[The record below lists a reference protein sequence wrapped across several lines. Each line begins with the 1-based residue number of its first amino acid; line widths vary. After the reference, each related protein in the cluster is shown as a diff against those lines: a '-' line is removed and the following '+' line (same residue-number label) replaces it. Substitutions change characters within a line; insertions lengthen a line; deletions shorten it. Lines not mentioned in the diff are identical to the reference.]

1 METLPEGIALS
12 MDSGQSNVAVYPWN
26 RIKLYELDEVQGY
39 HGLAYKE
46 PGKRSRIRFFR
57 GRQGTASADFLK
69 R

>member
-1 METLPEGIALS
+1 

-46 PGKRSRIRFFR
+46 PGKRSRI
-57 GRQGTASADFLK
+57 G
-69 R
+69 